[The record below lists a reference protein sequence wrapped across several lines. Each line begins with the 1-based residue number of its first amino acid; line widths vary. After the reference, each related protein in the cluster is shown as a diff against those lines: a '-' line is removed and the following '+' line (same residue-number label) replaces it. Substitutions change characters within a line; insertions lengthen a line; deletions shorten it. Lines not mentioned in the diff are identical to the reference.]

1 MDSNNPFDL
10 FPAGP
15 RRPAPDPPD
24 NERNRQNSSE
34 FFSAASHSSSATDNF
49 QLTPSEATSYLRAF
63 GSEVTLPGHQSPP
76 SSSIQSQTTTTAP
89 TNDERD
95 TSTISLWMDQMNNNF
110 EQTHNKLD
118 NLTSAIT
125 SLVTELRVSRHPIP
139 EMSSTGI
146 SFAPTN
152 ADNQDDDNISITSQL
167 TQAAT
172 AITQSLQELNQHQ
185 PSASSGNIAKRIEPL
200 EYDLDKHTDLI
211 KVRAWYTNVIS
222 HMADEKKFECLLLPD
237 RSDINPDPSETH
249 HSSNSTLKTQLWSKL
264 STSLQ
269 RALACNTDVRTGTA
283 VLSQIR
289 ALFSEDGTNTMNAR
303 NADVELKRIRW
314 DMKKSSL
321 GEFTNTF
328 TLLLNTA
335 MMGNISVTPSS
346 MRSDWI
352 EAMPSH
358 QAFTSV
364 KQALWNSSN
373 LPPPWNSVTGPLDLQ
388 QATATALQSSGVSRA
403 AFTNLTSSPT
413 GDGNGNDNK
422 NKERTPAPRYDL
434 PPKFA
439 SPYDFRKHI
448 RQLAKDGKTRAEL
461 ETQYKAPFLK
471 SNPGTDT
478 CWLCR
483 FKDKSKH
490 KDSECNLLK
499 DIFPYSQSF
508 NHNSRTRRS
517 TPHPTQSP
525 PTSSVSINMCYDSGT
540 TPFSLIDDP
549 AYFSELVMYSN
560 PQHSLLG
567 DEQHTISTIGQ
578 GLIDLVINNT
588 YRIRQTAQLTNKTPT
603 ALMATRDHI
612 RYKGCSVQSENGN
625 LRVSFPTFSFITQA
639 NSRFEFSISPGKDSE
654 LPVL

>member
-1 MDSNNPFDL
+1 
-10 FPAGP
+10 
-15 RRPAPDPPD
+15 
-24 NERNRQNSSE
+24 
-34 FFSAASHSSSATDNF
+34 
-49 QLTPSEATSYLRAF
+49 
-63 GSEVTLPGHQSPP
+63 
-76 SSSIQSQTTTTAP
+76 
-89 TNDERD
+89 
-95 TSTISLWMDQMNNNF
+95 
-110 EQTHNKLD
+110 
-118 NLTSAIT
+118 
-125 SLVTELRVSRHPIP
+125 
-139 EMSSTGI
+139 MSSTGI
-146 SFAPTN
+146 SFAPSN
-152 ADNQDDDNISITSQL
+152 AENQDDDNISITSQL

-200 EYDLDKHTDLI
+200 VYDLDKHTDLI

-237 RSDINPDPSETH
+237 RSDINPDPPETH

-269 RALACNTDVRTGTA
+269 RALACNTDIRTGTA
-283 VLSQIR
+283 VLLQIR
-289 ALFSEDGTNTMNAR
+289 ALFSEDGTNIMNAR

-314 DMKKSSL
+314 DMKKISL
-321 GEFTNTF
+321 GQFTNTF
-328 TLLLNTA
+328 TLLLNTT
-335 MMGNISVTPSS
+335 MMGNISVTPST

-364 KQALWNSSN
+364 KQALWNSSD
-373 LPPPWNSVTGPLDLQ
+373 LPPPWNSATGPLDLQ
-388 QATATALQSSGVSRA
+388 QATATALQSSVVSRT
-403 AFTNLTSSPT
+403 AFTDLTSSPT
-413 GDGNGNDNK
+413 GDGNGNDNR
-422 NKERTPAPRYDL
+422 NKERNPAPRYDL

-448 RQLAKDGKTRAEL
+448 RQLAKDGKTRADL
-461 ETQYKAPFLK
+461 ETQYKVPFLK

-517 TPHPTQSP
+517 TPHPTQP
-525 PTSSVSINMCYDSGT
+525 PPTSTSSVSINMCYDSGT

-549 AYFSELVMYSN
+549 EYFSELVMYST

-567 DEQHTISTIGQ
+567 DEQHIISTVGQ
-578 GLIDLVINNT
+578 GLIDIVINNT

-625 LRVSFPTFSFITQA
+625 LRVSFPTFSFVTQA
-639 NSRFEFSISPGKDSE
+639 NNRFEFSISPGKDSD
-654 LPVL
+654 LPVLWQPQESELRPALDLEDSIQIVPLIPDLIPPFRATPSSTGYDVSASVAKIIPANSTIEIPLGFKVASPSQLQCSINPRNSL